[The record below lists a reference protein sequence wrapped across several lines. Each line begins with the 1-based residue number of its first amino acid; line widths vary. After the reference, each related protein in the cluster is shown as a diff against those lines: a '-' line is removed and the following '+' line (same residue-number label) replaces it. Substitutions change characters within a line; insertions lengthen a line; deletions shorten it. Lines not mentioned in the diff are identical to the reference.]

1 MTRRHPTAFERD
13 FERDMSDPTF
23 RTSYE
28 GARARI
34 NAIDR
39 VINELDEMRQR
50 RGLSKAELARRIGVS
65 DAVIRRL
72 FSAQDRN
79 PTMKTIVEVAD
90 ALGLELRVA
99 PPPRA
104 RKAS

>member
-1 MTRRHPTAFERD
+1 MTGRRLSAFERD
-13 FERDMSDPTF
+13 FEQDISDPVF
-23 RTSYE
+23 RSNYE
-28 GARARI
+28 RARARI
-34 NAIDR
+34 DAIDR
-39 VINELDEMRQR
+39 VINSLDEMRERQ
-50 RGLSKAELARRIGVS
+50 GLTKAELARRIGVS

-99 PPPRA
+99 RPPTA

>member
-1 MTRRHPTAFERD
+1 
-13 FERDMSDPTF
+13 MSDPMF
-23 RTSYE
+23 RDGYE
-28 GARARI
+28 RARARI
-34 NAIDR
+34 DAIDR
-39 VINELDEMRQR
+39 VISELDEIRER
-50 RGLSKAELARRIGVS
+50 KGLSKAALARRIGVS

-90 ALGLELRVA
+90 ALGLELQVA